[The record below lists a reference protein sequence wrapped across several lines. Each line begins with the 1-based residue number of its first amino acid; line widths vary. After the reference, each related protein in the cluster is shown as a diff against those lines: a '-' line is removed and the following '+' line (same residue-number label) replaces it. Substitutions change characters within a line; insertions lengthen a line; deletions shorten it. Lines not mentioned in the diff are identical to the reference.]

1 MKIEIDIEIDAQPND
16 ETCGP
21 TCLHALYR
29 HFGVE
34 MPLRKLISEVRRL
47 DSGGTLAEI
56 LAVHALRRGLSATI
70 YTYNM
75 QMFDPTWF
83 ADDGVI
89 HDPGSVIQRLAQQ
102 LKAKRSKGDRRLRA
116 STRAYRDF
124 LTEGGELKLEDLTPA
139 LVRGYLAERVPII
152 VGLSST
158 YLYRTAR
165 EIERNG
171 VITDDDVR
179 GEPQGH
185 FVMLVGYDSEQR
197 EVLIADPL
205 DANPPFHTAKYRLDI
220 DRLINAILLGT
231 ITYDANLLII
241 RKKAPVSSGR
251 SKSRAKA
258 AAGRKASS
266 RERGER
272 AKAPARKGEPKRR

>member
-29 HFGVE
+29 YFGAEVS
-34 MPLRKLISEVRRL
+34 LRKLISEIRRL

-56 LAVHALRRGLSATI
+56 LAVHALRRGLEATI

-102 LKAKRSKGDRRLRA
+102 LKAKRAKGDRRLRA

-139 LVRGYLAERVPII
+139 LLRGYLAEGVPII

-241 RKKAPVSSGR
+241 RKKAPV
-251 SKSRAKA
+251 AKPA
-258 AAGRKASS
+258 TRVAGRKASS
-266 RERGER
+266 RERGVR